1 MTTLVEELSQKAR
14 ALSPED
20 RARLAEDLL
29 ASLED
34 GPESSAVVE
43 AAWEHEIRQRVE
55 EVKSGTAKLVPA
67 EDVYAETRRI
77 YQKRELSD
85 STTTRVSN
93 WYTKSATTPRS
104 TAGSASASTRRFR
117 RQRNLR
123 QSFPI

>member
-14 ALSPED
+14 TLSPED

-34 GPESSAVVE
+34 GSESASEVE
-43 AAWEHEIRQRVE
+43 AAWEYAIRQRVA

-77 YQKRELSD
+77 YQK
-85 STTTRVSN
+85 
-93 WYTKSATTPRS
+93 
-104 TAGSASASTRRFR
+104 
-117 RQRNLR
+117 
-123 QSFPI
+123 